1 MDLQILAAK
10 PEDYAVVRNL
20 VSYYIH
26 DFSEYMG
33 WDCPES
39 GLFGGCDELP
49 QYWGKAPDDP
59 QFRWPADWVGY
70 PFILQVDG
78 KLAGFALLRKLGDA
92 APPTYEVGE
101 FFVLRKFRR
110 QGVGGAVARQ
120 LFDRFRGEWVVK
132 QMYENDAARA
142 FWRKVVADYTGGG
155 YEEFLEYDARY
166 SLRMAGQRF
175 SNGE

>member
-1 MDLQILAAK
+1 MDLQIVEARA
-10 PEDYAVVRNL
+10 EDLAVVQNL
-20 VSYYIH
+20 VRYYIY

-59 QFRWPADWVGY
+59 QFRWPEAWVGY
-70 PFILQVDG
+70 PFILRVAG

-92 APPTYEVGE
+92 APPTFEVGE

-110 QGVGGAVARQ
+110 QGVGKTVAQQ
-120 LFDRFRGEWVVK
+120 LFDRFKGAWLVK
-132 QMYENDAARA
+132 QMEGNKPGQA
-142 FWRKVVADYTGGG
+142 FWRKTIGEYTGGD
-155 YEEFLEYDARY
+155 YEEFLEYDDRY
-166 SLRMAGQRF
+166 GLRMIVQRF